1 MLRRRVL
8 KLLAALRKEPVFT
21 DSRKSRHKTLPN
33 SWECGIM
40 TMTLVW
46 TGVALWL
53 ALNAGVAG
61 CLLVV
66 QPGRTTHRL
75 IAVRIWFEPWTA

>member
-1 MLRRRVL
+1 ML
-8 KLLAALRKEPVFT
+8 KLRAALRKEPVFT

-33 SWECGIM
+33 AWECGIM

-53 ALNAGVAG
+53 ALNAAVAG
-61 CLLVV
+61 CLLVA
-66 QPGRTTHRL
+66 QPGKTTHRPYRGPYL
-75 IAVRIWFEPWTA
+75 V